1 LVNQFFICDIWRII
15 DRTVRFIQFSNYS
28 IKHKSAQ
35 SSPKILRLF
44 VLKAAVHRG
53 PHHIKL
59 EEVKE
64 PDVKAGRV
72 LVHFKAGSLCGT
84 DMHFYRGDWRW
95 MRKGRIVGHDAWG
108 VRDDTGE
115 RVVMVPIVNC
125 GHCYFCLRGLP
136 TYCLHGKFYGLTRD
150 GFFAESKAMPT
161 RALVPI
167 PGSVT
172 DEEAAVVEPVA
183 LALRVLNHLQPNLG
197 DWVTVVGQ
205 GAIGLLM
212 TQVALMKGCRVIA
225 VDIDPDRLERAE
237 KYGAD
242 AVIDATKEDVAKTV
256 HKITKLG
263 SDHVIEAAGTLK
275 TVEQTPFL
283 VRKAGK
289 VALVGE
295 SKGYLN
301 LEDAD
306 EAQFFTMYISPVE
319 YPAAVELIE
328 RHLVDVKGLI
338 THRFK
343 FEEFEAALQAAD
355 NPAEKALK
363 IVITR

>member
-1 LVNQFFICDIWRII
+1 MLNFYGDFF
-15 DRTVRFIQFSNYS
+15 
-28 IKHKSAQ
+28 
-35 SSPKILRLF
+35 
-44 VLKAAVHRG
+44 LKAAVYHG
-53 PHHIKL
+53 PYNIKL
-59 EEVKE
+59 EDVAE
-64 PDVKAGRV
+64 PKVTGNRV
-72 LVHFKAGSLCGT
+72 LVHFKAGSICGT
-84 DMHFYRGDWRW
+84 DMHLYRGEWKW
-95 MRKGRIVGHDAWG
+95 MKKGRILGHDACG
-108 VRDDTGE
+108 VREDTDE

-136 TYCLHGKFYGLTRD
+136 TYCVRGKFYGLTRD
-150 GFFAESKAMPT
+150 GFFAESKAMLP
-161 RALVPI
+161 RSLIPI
-167 PGSVT
+167 PASMS

-183 LALRVLNHLQPNLG
+183 LALRVINSFKPNLG

-225 VDIDPDRLERAE
+225 VDLEDYRLELSQ

-242 AVIDATKEDVAKTV
+242 AVINAKKEDVIKTV
-256 HKITKLG
+256 RKLTKLG
-263 SDHVIEAAGTLK
+263 SDFVIEVAGTIP

-306 EAQFFTMYISPVE
+306 EVSFFTMYISPVE
-319 YPAAVELIE
+319 YPSAVELIA
-328 RHLVDVKGLI
+328 RKLVDVNGLI

-343 FEEFEAALQAAD
+343 LDEFEKALQTVD
-355 NPAEKALK
+355 NPAEKPLK
-363 IVITR
+363 VVITK

>member
-1 LVNQFFICDIWRII
+1 
-15 DRTVRFIQFSNYS
+15 
-28 IKHKSAQ
+28 
-35 SSPKILRLF
+35 
-44 VLKAAVHRG
+44 
-53 PHHIKL
+53 
-59 EEVKE
+59 
-64 PDVKAGRV
+64 
-72 LVHFKAGSLCGT
+72 
-84 DMHFYRGDWRW
+84 MHLYRGDWKW
-95 MRKGRIVGHDAWG
+95 MKKGRIIGHDACG
-108 VRDDTGE
+108 VREDTGE
-115 RVVMVPIVNC
+115 RVVMVPVVNC

-136 TYCLHGKFYGLTRD
+136 TYCVRGKFYGLTRD
-150 GFFAESKAMPT
+150 GFFAESKAMLP
-161 RALVPI
+161 RSLIPVPDTV
-167 PGSVT
+167 S

-183 LALRVLNHLQPNLG
+183 LALRVLNHLKPDLG

-225 VDIDPDRLERAE
+225 VDVEDYRLELSE

-242 AVIDATKEDVAKTV
+242 AVINAKKEDVPKTV
-256 HKITKLG
+256 RKLTKIG
-263 SDHVIEAAGTLK
+263 SDCVIEAAGTTQ

-289 VALVGE
+289 VALIGE

-319 YPAAVELIE
+319 YPAAVELIA
-328 RHLVDVKGLI
+328 RRLVDVRELI

-343 FEEFEAALQAAD
+343 LEEFE
-355 NPAEKALK
+355 KALET
-363 IVITR
+363 VIIQLRRP